1 MELVRTAFPTYF
13 LSRSPDERWE
23 DIAVLKGISPVLGA
37 EALWVLAAMGHGDD
51 LALVDRN
58 FPAAEV
64 ASRTV
69 TGRLVRLDGV
79 DATAAARAIFSLL
92 PVDGFVD
99 DPIRRMEVVG
109 EPDTVLEV
117 HREVLAEARRRGGT
131 GPSARIDR
139 APRVLRRR
147 APGVRGHPDHRE
159 PTLRLLSHPQG
170 GRLRL
175 RRRSPAARSI
185 RLKPRG
191 AKPGH
196 LPTAGRGVGWRPS
209 PCRKHQDLRL
219 TGVSHTILVPASLDE
234 GEAVLKTLEVKN
246 FTAFPEA
253 RLDFAEGLN
262 VIVGENGTGKT
273 HLLKIPYAV
282 MAVSAEE
289 GRKQNG
295 RRPTR
300 AFLQTRIAE
309 KLVNVFRPEDR
320 LGRLARRHR
329 GRSRC
334 EVKLRFSEP
343 GTCVELNFA
352 PQNRSE
358 VGIDRSPSAWCE
370 HAPVFLP
377 TRELLTV
384 YPGFVSLYETHH
396 LEFDETWRDTCLLLG
411 SPTVKGVHES
421 TADRLRKPLEE
432 RIGGRIV
439 LERKERFYLRPFG
452 AGPASDMEMTLVAE
466 GWRKLAM
473 LARLV
478 ATGALPDKACLF
490 WDKPESNLNPK
501 LIREVAK
508 AILTICAAGGPSDSW
523 RRTASFS

>member
-1 MELVRTAFPTYF
+1 M
-13 LSRSPDERWE
+13 
-23 DIAVLKGISPVLGA
+23 
-37 EALWVLAAMGHGDD
+37 
-51 LALVDRN
+51 
-58 FPAAEV
+58 
-64 ASRTV
+64 
-69 TGRLVRLDGV
+69 
-79 DATAAARAIFSLL
+79 
-92 PVDGFVD
+92 
-99 DPIRRMEVVG
+99 
-109 EPDTVLEV
+109 
-117 HREVLAEARRRGGT
+117 
-131 GPSARIDR
+131 
-139 APRVLRRR
+139 
-147 APGVRGHPDHRE
+147 
-159 PTLRLLSHPQG
+159 
-170 GRLRL
+170 
-175 RRRSPAARSI
+175 
-185 RLKPRG
+185 
-191 AKPGH
+191 
-196 LPTAGRGVGWRPS
+196 
-209 PCRKHQDLRL
+209 
-219 TGVSHTILVPASLDE
+219 
-234 GEAVLKTLEVKN
+234 LKTLEVKN

-309 KLVNVFRPEDR
+309 KLVNVFRPEDH

-384 YPGFVSLYETHH
+384 YAGFVSLYETRH

-439 LERKERFYLRPFG
+439 LKRKERFYLRPFG
-452 AGPASDMEMTLVAE
+452 AGPASDMEMTLVAQ

-508 AILTICAAGGPSDSW
+508 AILTICEAGAQVIVATHSLFLLREFEVLLKREFEDVENRYFALRRGDVGVEVSQAGEVDDVDPLILLDEELEQSDRFVEEFTS
-523 RRTASFS
+523 